1 MAKLNFMG
9 IGPKVAV
16 VFLPWLAT
24 SIVLSNYDKD
34 VFSIT
39 KENNNI
45 ILFAGILL
53 LVLGAI
59 LYFST
64 VKLLLKGLKETKL
77 VTKGAYSLCQNPL
90 YSAIILLIV
99 PGLALVLNSW
109 LVFTSSVAGYI
120 MFRIFIKSEYSELEK
135 FFGEEYLKYRNE
147 TPEFI
152 PVPFKKW
159 FSHLDI
165 QSVS

>member
-59 LYFST
+59 FYFST
-64 VKLLLKGLKETKL
+64 VRLLLIGLKETKL
-77 VTKGAYSLCQNPL
+77 ITKGAYSLCQNPL

-109 LVFTSSVAGYI
+109 LVLTSSVAGFI

-135 FFGEEYLKYRNE
+135 IFGEEYLKYRNE

-152 PVPFKKW
+152 PGPGRKW
-159 FSHLDI
+159 KQLKRF
-165 QSVS
+165 VKAV